1 MDTASHQASLQK
13 IQDALGKTE
22 HLPPTPE
29 ILIALLRVIDDP
41 DVSVDE
47 IGEIVRADA
56 PLSLSLLRLVN
67 SAAYGLVRE
76 VTDTAEAVR
85 YVGSTEVKNLSVA
98 IAVKTGLIGKAPV
111 CNSFDRKTLWKNFVA
126 AGLGAHVT
134 ATLRGLS
141 AKKTAFSAGLL
152 HQVGFVLLDTVL
164 PYKLQFVFTE
174 VEGGEKTLLQAERE
188 IIGFTHGEVGVWL
201 GEKWEIPRPVLEP
214 MLYCEK
220 PWEAPKSPEL
230 SAVVHVGNRMAMEIA
245 PTYTAPS
252 YPRIDGRSLG
262 VLNVDPEFLDQVR
275 RELRRELDRLSPLI
289 EMGGC
294 S

>member
-1 MDTASHQASLQK
+1 MDTESHEASLQK

-98 IAVKTGLIGKAPV
+98 IAVKTGLIGRAPV
-111 CNSFDRKTLWKNFVA
+111 CNSFERKAVWKNFMA
-126 AGLGAHVT
+126 SGLGAHIT
-134 ATLRGLS
+134 ATLRGLAS
-141 AKKTAFSAGLL
+141 KKTAFSAGLL
-152 HQVGFVLLDTVL
+152 HQVGLVLLDTVL
-164 PYKLQFVFTE
+164 PYKLQFAISE
-174 VEGGEKTLLQAERE
+174 VAGGGKTLLGTERE
-188 IIGFTHGEVGVWL
+188 VIGFTHGEVGVWL
-201 GEKWEIPRPVLEP
+201 GEKWEIPRPLLEP
-214 MLYCEK
+214 MIYCEK
-220 PWEAPKSPEL
+220 PWGAPRNPEL
-230 SAVVHVGNRMAMEIA
+230 AAVVQIGDRLAWELA
-245 PTYTAPS
+245 PLYEAPS
-252 YPRIDGRSLG
+252 YPPIDARTLG
-262 VLNVDPEFLDQVR
+262 IVNIEAEFLDRVR
-275 RELRRELDRLSPLI
+275 RDLRRELDRLSPLL
-289 EMGGC
+289 EM